1 MAEPDD
7 NNLNNNGVESSYL
20 TKPIS
25 IVGWLVLC
33 VIAALFEKT
42 PIALFLGFIFILTLA
57 SYLWAR
63 HALKNVDYIWRSDRI
78 GVFPGQTFIVKR
90 TIVNRKALPLIWVE
104 IRESCEADDPA
115 APPSEFIVMN
125 EEYAE
130 NKDTRIRTYER
141 LYTLSLVHWYGQVT
155 FPDEWTAHR
164 RGIMEVGEA
173 IVRSGDGFGLCAVG
187 RPFELPGG
195 NRIIVFPNLVDVS
208 VSSIINDM
216 WETRSRTTGY
226 LEDRTAIK
234 SIRDYRTGDP
244 VRNINMRLLA
254 RGQSIKTNVYE
265 IVTPDA
271 VLFILDPGSF
281 RDTTS
286 HVFEE
291 ALSVTTSLIDAL
303 SRRGIAVSLFV
314 PTSKWYKETCTNPSC
329 AESYR
334 FEMFSLL
341 AAASNMD
348 EPINGLP
355 PDWVEE
361 VGKIYY
367 IAASSSKLTS
377 PNLIGLLPEH
387 KTRIMTPD
395 ELDKYRIIGKTG

>member
-1 MAEPDD
+1 MAEPD
-7 NNLNNNGVESSYL
+7 NNLNSNGVESSYL

-63 HALKNVDYIWRSDRI
+63 HALKNVDYIWQSDRI
-78 GVFPGQTFIVKR
+78 GVFPGQTFLVKR
-90 TIVNRKALPLIWVE
+90 TIVNKKALPLIWVE

-115 APPSEFIVMN
+115 APPTEFIVMH
-125 EEYAE
+125 EEYVE
-130 NKDTRIRTYER
+130 DKETIVRTYER

-155 FPDEWTAHR
+155 FPDEWTARR
-164 RGIMEVGEA
+164 RGIMEIREA
-173 IVRSGDGFGLCAVG
+173 TVRSGDGFGLCAVD
-187 RPFELPGG
+187 RPFELTDS
-195 NRIIVFPNLVDVS
+195 NRIIVFPSLVDVA

-265 IVTPDA
+265 IVTPDT

-281 RDTTS
+281 INAS
-286 HVFEE
+286 SQIFEE
-291 ALSVTTSLIDAL
+291 VLSLTASLIDAL
-303 SRRGIAVSLFV
+303 SKRGIAVSLFV
-314 PTSKWYKETCTNPSC
+314 PASKWYKETCTNPSY

-341 AAASNMD
+341 AAATKMD
-348 EPINGLP
+348 DPINGLP

-367 IAASSSKLTS
+367 IASDISKLTS
-377 PNLIGLLPEH
+377 PNLIGLLPDH
-387 KTRIMTPD
+387 KTRIMTPED
-395 ELDKYRIIGKTG
+395 LDNYRCIGKTG